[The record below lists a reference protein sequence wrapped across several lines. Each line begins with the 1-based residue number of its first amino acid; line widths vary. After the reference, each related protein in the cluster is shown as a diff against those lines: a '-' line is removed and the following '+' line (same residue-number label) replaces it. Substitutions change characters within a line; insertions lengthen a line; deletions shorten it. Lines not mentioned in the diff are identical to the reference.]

1 MEEETRVHKTYAQT
15 IKRESKNGN
24 CQDNWR
30 NIEFMVSEEK
40 KIDSTN
46 LRWNIT

>member
-1 MEEETRVHKTYAQT
+1 
-15 IKRESKNGN
+15 
-24 CQDNWR
+24 
-30 NIEFMVSEEK
+30 MVSEEK